1 MLREELEN
9 ATLEQFLAENPNS
22 LALHEEAEQYLWGG
36 VTHNGRYWEP
46 TGVYIDRAEGAYKWD
61 VDGHRYIDYW
71 MGHGSLIFGHSH
83 PTILAATMA
92 QLAKGTHYGG
102 NHAGEV
108 RWAELICRL
117 VPSAEKVRF
126 FSSGTEA
133 TMMALRLARTATG
146 RDKVVKLDGRF
157 HGWHDYSIMKKT
169 EKAPV
174 GIPEAVFKTLEIAP
188 ANLEVIEKLL
198 QSGEVAAV
206 IVEADGASWG
216 TVPNPPN
223 FLQGVRDLTRNYGA
237 ILIYDEIVS
246 GFRYAPGGIQELEGV
261 VPDLT
266 CLAKILAGGLPGGAI
281 AGRAD
286 LLEFFNPKTA
296 GDKFIVHHGTFNANP
311 LSAAGGIAALTML
324 AAPDAQEKIY
334 GYINNLAVRLRT
346 GFNDVLHEAGLS
358 GKAMCYGRGS
368 IIHVLIGGE
377 QVTEWPTDGDI
388 YNPAFAQE
396 LARPEVQAR
405 LRAGIPVPI
414 LTALRT
420 ALDLQGVQL
429 MAGHGGFISTA
440 HSAADI
446 DQTIN
451 AFAEALSKVK
461 AGL

>member
-1 MLREELEN
+1 MLREEIEN
-9 ATLEQFLAENPNS
+9 AALEQFLAENPNS
-22 LALHEEAEQYLWGG
+22 LALHDEAEQYLWGG

-83 PTILAATMA
+83 PTITAAATE
-92 QLAKGTHYGG
+92 QLARGTHYGG

-146 RDKVVKLDGRF
+146 RDKIIKLDGRF
-157 HGWHDYSIMKKT
+157 HGWHDYSVMKKT
-169 EKAPV
+169 AQPPV
-174 GIPEAVFKTLEIAP
+174 GIPQAVANTVEIVP
-188 ANLEVIEKLL
+188 ANLEVIESLL
-198 QSGEVAAV
+198 QSREFAGV

-216 TVPNPPN
+216 TVPNPPG
-223 FLQGVRDLTRNYGA
+223 FLQSLRELTRSYGA
-237 ILIYDEIVS
+237 ILIFDEIVS

-266 CLAKILAGGLPGGAI
+266 CLAKILAGGLPGGAV

-286 LLEFFNPKTA
+286 LLEAFSPKTA
-296 GDKFIVHHGTFNANP
+296 GNKFIVHHGTYNANP
-311 LSAAGGIAALTML
+311 LSAAAGIAALTML
-324 AAPDAQEKIY
+324 AAPDAKERVY
-334 GYINNLAVRLRT
+334 NYINGLALRLRA
-346 GFNDVLHEAGLS
+346 GFNQAIASAGLS

-377 QVTEWPTDGDI
+377 QVTEWPVDGDI
-388 YNPAFAQE
+388 YNPAFATE

-405 LRAGIPVPI
+405 LRAGIPVPV
-414 LTALRT
+414 LTALRLE
-420 ALDLQGVQL
+420 LDLRGVQL

-440 HSAADI
+440 HTAADI
-446 DQTIN
+446 DQTVN
-451 AFAEALSKVK
+451 AFAEAVTKIKL
-461 AGL
+461 